1 MRLRWRSA
9 SEPREG
15 RKKERG
21 KERREGRRRQRRSN
35 ENFFSSSSRS
45 PHFLFSPLARRE
57 QLSFSFSL
65 YLFLLRSFSDR
76 RLPVSI
82 SGSKKASA
90 KNAATFLALLFFFTP
105 VEKSNANRNVPNLFL
120 GAPQP
125 RCRLVPRRAAAR
137 RRALCDGGRVGGGG
151 PSAASDD
158 GGDGRRN
165 GVWRQAMA
173 PFVFVFS
180 QPLTPPPRPRFR
192 LLLPLRLDVPL
203 RLLLQVQQ
211 LPSEQL
217 QRATRNDDERDD
229 ELFVNAVGAV
239 LGPAPPLLAVLGGPA
254 PPPFH
259 LLLSHFLLPSS
270 RRRHRGFHGGVDH
283 RRDSSC
289 RPEIPGRVGG
299 GR

>member
-1 MRLRWRSA
+1 MVERVRA
-9 SEPREG
+9 SREE
-15 RKKERG
+15 KERERER
-21 KERREGRRRQRRSN
+21 ERRRKEERAKAKRKI
-35 ENFFSSSSRS
+35 
-45 PHFLFSPLARRE
+45 FLKLLSLATLFVLSFGAERTTLF
-57 QLSFSFSL
+57 LSFSLS
-65 YLFLLRSFSDR
+65 LFLLRFLSDR

-90 KNAATFLALLFFFTP
+90 ANAATILALLFFFTP
-105 VEKSNANRNVPNLFL
+105 VEKSIANRNVPNLFL

-125 RCRLVPRRAAAR
+125 RCRLVPRRASAR

-158 GGDGRRN
+158 GGDGRRK
-165 GVWRQAMA
+165 GVWRQAIA
-173 PFVFVFS
+173 LFIFVFS
-180 QPLTPPPRPRFR
+180 QPLPPPPRPRFR

-259 LLLSHFLLPSS
+259 LLLCRFLLPSS